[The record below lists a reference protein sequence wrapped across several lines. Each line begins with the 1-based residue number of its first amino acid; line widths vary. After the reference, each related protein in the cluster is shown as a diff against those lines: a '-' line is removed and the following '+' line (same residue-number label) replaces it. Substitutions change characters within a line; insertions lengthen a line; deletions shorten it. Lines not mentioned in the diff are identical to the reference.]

1 MRKKDYLEQLRKLLD
16 VNLAK
21 ADADDAYAYYIELFD
36 EEEFGILVERIGR
49 PEDVVHRLL
58 EEEMEVSLYSAR
70 HSIRR
75 GARLLG
81 RMLSDG
87 GKGCILAVL
96 DILLMVVVTLVSA
109 LADGSRHACIG
120 TGGRD
125 PCDEDRHI
133 HEARHPSDAIHACL
147 HGHDDRACH
156 RRDNDAQ
163 APALSCSVHR

>member
-36 EEEFGILVERIGR
+36 EEEFGTLVERIGT
-49 PEDVVHRLL
+49 PEDVVQRLL
-58 EEEMEVSLYSAR
+58 EEEMEVSLYCAR

-81 RMLSDG
+81 RMLSGG

-96 DILLMVVVTLVSA
+96 DILLMGVVTLVSA
-109 LADGSRHACIG
+109 LALVILAMRIG
-120 TGGRD
+120 TYMKLGTLLMPYMLAYTAMMIALVIVVMMTLRHLPYLAAFIDEGRK
-125 PCDEDRHI
+125 RT
-133 HEARHPSDAIHACL
+133 
-147 HGHDDRACH
+147 
-156 RRDNDAQ
+156 
-163 APALSCSVHR
+163 

>member
-1 MRKKDYLEQLRKLLD
+1 MRKKDYL
-16 VNLAK
+16 VAK

-36 EEEFGILVERIGR
+36 EEEFGTLVERIGT

-58 EEEMEVSLYSAR
+58 DEEMEVSLYSTR

-81 RMLSDG
+81 RMLSGG

-109 LADGSRHACIG
+109 LAVVILAMRIG
-120 TGGRD
+120 T
-125 PCDEDRHI
+125 
-133 HEARHPSDAIHACL
+133 
-147 HGHDDRACH
+147 
-156 RRDNDAQ
+156 
-163 APALSCSVHR
+163 